1 MVEIPAAS
9 GAAGELQSAGS
20 PFHRISPEVG
30 ASAPAT
36 ILKSVDLP
44 APFAPTMPCT
54 VRRSTFKST
63 PFSASVPFG
72 NRLVMFVNSSNELPS
87 PGRLSYHWPTH
98 WLALAFVIP
107 GVL

>member
-54 VRRSTFKST
+54 VRRATVKST
-63 PFSASVPFG
+63 PFRASVPLG
-72 NRLVMFVNSSNELPS
+72 NSLVISVSSSTELSS

-98 WLALAFVIP
+98 LLALAFVI
-107 GVL
+107 